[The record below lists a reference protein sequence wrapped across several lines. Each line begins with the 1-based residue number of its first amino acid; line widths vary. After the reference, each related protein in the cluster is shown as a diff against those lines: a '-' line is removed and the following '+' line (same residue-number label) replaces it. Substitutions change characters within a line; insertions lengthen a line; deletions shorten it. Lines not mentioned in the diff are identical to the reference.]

1 MNDSWVEPKTGP
13 GTPALDFI
21 RGELGLT
28 GTKEGCREGDC
39 GACAVLVGEFA
50 IDGCC
55 AAGGLG
61 NSGEGNGDCGVSA
74 GAPRYLA
81 LPSCLLSLGDLAGKH
96 LITIE
101 GLSASAPEGL
111 TPVMRAFL
119 EENASQCGF
128 CSPGFVVS
136 LSAWLAGPG
145 RPDLAGAMIAAD
157 GNLCRCTGYG
167 AIRRAAERLAR
178 EFGELPR
185 DPTERLKA
193 LAAKSVLPR
202 SVLVFMAESRLVIG
216 AETKVS
222 ADDAPDV
229 ADLPETTDS
238 PDVADSLEAA
248 ASPETTDSLEA
259 ADLVALGGGTD
270 YYVRNPY
277 PAGDFRPLRLRSSD
291 DLKKIART
299 ILAASPWIRIGAAVT
314 LRDFFASTP
323 LREAVPGIETYEG
336 QFASTLIRNIATV
349 GGNIANASPV
359 GDITS
364 MLMALGAKLEIGG
377 YAGAAAGAAA
387 GPAAGSRLIPIEDF
401 FTGYKTTALRK
412 NEIIRAVLIPDG
424 RDLDRS
430 GGQSGDKS
438 GGPGARPVLLFSFE
452 KIAKREK
459 LDIAAVNT
467 AISFRVEE
475 GFARGVRI
483 SAGGV
488 AAVPTLLRKA
498 SAALEGAAID
508 RKDTKALARLAR
520 EVGAA
525 AEAEISPIGDVRGS
539 ASYRKRMTGRL
550 MLAHFIRLFGADGI
564 AKELFP

>member
-1 MNDSWVEPKTGP
+1 MWMSEKKAGKEQIIKMETFRIFVNDAWVEPKTGP

-50 IDGCC
+50 AGCGDG
-55 AAGGLG
+55 
-61 NSGEGNGDCGVSA
+61 GDCGG

-81 LPSCLLSLGDLAGKH
+81 VPSCLLSLGDLAGKH

-111 TPVMRAFL
+111 TPVMQAFL

-167 AIRRAAERLAR
+167 AIRRAAECLAR

-193 LAAKSVLPR
+193 LVEKSVLPR
-202 SVLVFMAESRLVIG
+202 SVLAFMAEARPMVST
-216 AETKVS
+216 ETKVS
-222 ADDAPDV
+222 ADNAPE
-229 ADLPETTDS
+229 AADS
-238 PDVADSLEAA
+238 PDGADLLEAA
-248 ASPETTDSLEA
+248 T
-259 ADLVALGGGTD
+259 LVALGGGTD

-291 DLKKIART
+291 DFKKIAR
-299 ILAASPWIRIGAAVT
+299 IKSAGSPWIRIGAAVT
-314 LRDFFASTP
+314 LRDFFAS
-323 LREAVPGIETYEG
+323 LLVREAAPGIDTYEG

-364 MLMALGAKLEIGG
+364 MLMALGARLEIGGYAAQSGG
-377 YAGAAAGAAA
+377 YAGAAAGADA
-387 GPAAGSRLIPIEDF
+387 GPAAGAEAGSRLIPIEDF

-412 NEIIRAVLIPDG
+412 NEIIRAILIPDA
-424 RDLDRS
+424 RKRPDES
-430 GGQSGDKS
+430 GGQSGA
-438 GGPGARPVLLFSFE
+438 PGARSGLLFSFE

-508 RKDTKALARLAR
+508 RKDAKALARLAR
-520 EVGAA
+520 EVGSA

-550 MLAHFIRLFGADGI
+550 VLAHFVRLFGADGI

>member
-1 MNDSWVEPKTGP
+1 METFRIFVNDAWVEPKTGP

-21 RGELGLT
+21 RGEMSLT

-50 IDGCC
+50 GGCEG
-55 AAGGLG
+55 AA
-61 NSGEGNGDCGVSA
+61 SGEGDG

-81 LPSCLLSLGDLAGKH
+81 VPSCLLSLGDLAGKH

-101 GLSASAPEGL
+101 GLSASAPGGL

-128 CSPGFVVS
+128 CSPGFIVS
-136 LSAWLAGPG
+136 LSAWLASPG

-167 AIRRAAERLAR
+167 AIRRAAERLSR

-185 DPTERLKA
+185 DPLERLKA
-193 LAAKSVLPR
+193 LVEQSVLPH
-202 SVLVFMAESRLVIG
+202 SVLVFMAE
-216 AETKVS
+216 
-222 ADDAPDV
+222 
-229 ADLPETTDS
+229 
-238 PDVADSLEAA
+238 
-248 ASPETTDSLEA
+248 A
-259 ADLVALGGGTD
+259 ADLSAAADSPGATDFVALGGGTD
-270 YYVRNPY
+270 YYVKNPY

-291 DLKKIART
+291 EFRKIAR
-299 ILAASPWIRIGAAVT
+299 IYLNGSPWISIGAAVSM
-314 LRDFFASTP
+314 RDFFASTAV
-323 LREAVPGIETYEG
+323 REAVPGIETYEG

-359 GDITS
+359 GDVTS
-364 MLMALGAKLEIGG
+364 MLMALGARLEIGG
-377 YAGAAAGAAA
+377 YAGAAAGAGA
-387 GPAAGSRLIPIEDF
+387 GADADLAAGSRLIPIEDF

-412 NEIIRAVLIPDG
+412 TEIIRSILIPDG
-424 RDLDRS
+424 LRS
-430 GGQSGDKS
+430 PDESGSQS
-438 GGPGARPVLLFSFE
+438 GGPGARPGLLFSFE
-452 KIAKREK
+452 KIAKRDK

-508 RKDTKALARLAR
+508 RKDAKALARLAGV
-520 EVGAA
+520 VGSA

-539 ASYRKRMTGRL
+539 ASYRRRMTGRL
-550 MLAHFIRLFGADGI
+550 MLAHFIRIFGADGI